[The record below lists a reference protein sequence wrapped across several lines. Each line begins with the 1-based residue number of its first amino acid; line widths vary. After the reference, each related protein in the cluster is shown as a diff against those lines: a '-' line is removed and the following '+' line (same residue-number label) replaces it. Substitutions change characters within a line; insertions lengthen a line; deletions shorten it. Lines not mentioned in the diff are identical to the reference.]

1 MFSSEICEIF
11 KNTYFIQYLRWLLL
25 KLRMQK
31 PQKKLIHVIYLRT
44 TIILRKSRHWWNCN
58 RISKK
63 TDQSIQQWS
72 KTTLSQTM
80 FKWYG
85 LFNKEW
91 RSADYYSITIEE
103 ALGVDND
110 SRLLVFSYT
119 VFLVNSPDLFY

>member
-44 TIILRKSRHWWNCN
+44 TLILRKSRHWWNCN

-63 TDQSIQQWS
+63 QTRVFNNGPRQLCHRQCLSDTVCLRKSGEVQ
-72 KTTLSQTM
+72 TTTALLSRRHLALRMTQECM
-80 FKWYG
+80 
-85 LFNKEW
+85 
-91 RSADYYSITIEE
+91 YSPT
-103 ALGVDND
+103 LC
-110 SRLLVFSYT
+110 SR
-119 VFLVNSPDLFY
+119 